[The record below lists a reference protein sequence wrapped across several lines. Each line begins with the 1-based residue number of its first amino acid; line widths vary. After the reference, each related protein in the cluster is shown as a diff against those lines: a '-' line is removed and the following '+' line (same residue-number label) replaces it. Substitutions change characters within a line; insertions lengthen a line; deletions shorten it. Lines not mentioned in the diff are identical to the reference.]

1 MAIIKPT
8 SDCRGQTTDQTIF
21 SLCPVNLLHLH
32 PDCQTASA
40 TQSVPIHIFRFTD
53 RSQSILS
60 NQSIVQPQPRT
71 NQQPQKPLSL
81 SPTDID
87 ICSPTPI
94 RISLFQTLIRR
105 SEPLELCIRI
115 PPPSNQA
122 FH

>member
-32 PDCQTASA
+32 PDCQ
-40 TQSVPIHIFRFTD
+40 FTD